1 VKATRNTGLQPA
13 LALILRSS
21 GKSGLEAGA
30 PGARLPAKGPDG
42 PAFQGGG
49 RVSDI
54 ILHHYPESLFSEKA
68 RAMLNAKGLSWRSVI
83 IPMIMPRPDTI
94 PLTGGYRRTPVM
106 QVGADVYCDT
116 AMIAAYLDDKGE
128 GPTFYPAGSR
138 VAAQTLARWID
149 TDLFWGGV
157 TIRFQPQ
164 NMAGFL
170 ADTKAASAFAADRAA
185 FSQGSTTRRIP
196 LEEALPRH
204 QTFLAE
210 LEAQLSDGRAYL
222 FGPDWSIADFSTY
235 HVLWFVHAGT
245 PMADML
251 AGHPSAQAWFDRMRA
266 FGAKKGEPTTGA
278 DALKAAA
285 DATPAAVVGGTSD
298 LPDIPVG
305 TLVDVG
311 PTDYGVMPSR
321 GELLHCD
328 PATIVI
334 RREHERTGPVN
345 VHFPR
350 YGFGATRV

>member
-1 VKATRNTGLQPA
+1 MP
-13 LALILRSS
+13 
-21 GKSGLEAGA
+21 
-30 PGARLPAKGPDG
+30 
-42 PAFQGGG
+42 
-49 RVSDI
+49 DI

-68 RAMLNAKGLSWRSVI
+68 RAMLNAKGLAWRSVI

-116 AMIAAYLDDKGE
+116 AAIAAWLDDKGT
-128 GPTFYPAGSR
+128 GPTFYPAASR
-138 VAAQTLARWID
+138 LAAQTLARWVD
-149 TDLFWGGV
+149 TELFWGAV

-170 ADTKAASAFAADRAA
+170 ADTEAAAAFAKDRAA
-185 FSQGSTTRRIP
+185 FSQGSTIRQIP
-196 LEEALPRH
+196 LAEALPRH

-222 FGPDWSIADFSTY
+222 FGPQWSIADFSTY
-235 HVLWFVHAGT
+235 HVLWFVHERT
-245 PMADML
+245 PMAAML
-251 AGHPSAQAWFDRMRA
+251 AAHPAAQAWYERMRA
-266 FGAKKGEPTTGA
+266 FGAKKGEAMTGA
-278 DALKAAA
+278 EALKVAA
-285 DATPAAVVGGTSD
+285 DSTPVPIVDGTSD
-298 LPDIPVG
+298 LPDIAVG
-305 TLVDVG
+305 TLVDAG

-334 RREHERTGPVN
+334 GREHERTGRVN

-350 YGFGATRV
+350 HGFGATRV